1 MPPHPHLPLVSI
13 LTEEERHERT
23 RRNLSARRRHERW
36 MALRRACRSVLRA
49 LPVALLTAACLWWLA
64 GILWLS
70 PWPLKT
76 TLRHHYAR
84 ASCDAAR
91 AVGLAP
97 ARQGQPGYWSHLDA
111 DADGIACELIAPDR
125 WEDPRSY
132 NWQPWRRPS

>member
-1 MPPHPHLPLVSI
+1 MPRHQYPTIVSL
-13 LTEEERHERT
+13 LTEAEQHERKL
-23 RRNLSARRRHERW
+23 RNLAIRRRHERW
-36 MALRRACRSVLRA
+36 MALRRASRRAPGVLA
-49 LPVALLTAACLWWLA
+49 MAILAASCLWWVA

-91 AVGLAP
+91 SVGLAP
-97 ARQGQPGYWSHLDA
+97 ARQGQPGYWSRLDA
-111 DADGIACELIAPDR
+111 DADGVACELIAPDR

-132 NWQPWRRPS
+132 DWQPWRRPS